1 MSIQSFFNKIGQV
14 SASELLEFLDHNQ
27 SEITIKIVNQHIKTN
42 INSLKNNKHISLMKF
57 SSYDFSNEPVICTF
71 QVKEDRYFFKSHL
84 SSTNIDYIVEV
95 PSEIFQLQRRN
106 DYRVSMPVGVVYK
119 CEIRNVNGVKT
130 TTKAEIR
137 DMSLGGCQI
146 SVNGTTEIKQN
157 DEVDLYIKLDKFE
170 FPKLPLTAKH
180 IKFIEAQGTTL
191 IGASY
196 YQPGGTLIAD
206 LQSMLMYLDRVHRGK
221 AKE

>member
-119 CEIRNVNGVKT
+119 CEIRDVNGVKT

-146 SVNGTTEIKQN
+146 SVNGTVEIKQN
-157 DEVDLYIKLDKFE
+157 DELDLYIKLDKFE

-196 YQPGGTLIAD
+196 YQPSGTLIAD
-206 LQSMLMYLDRVHRGK
+206 LQSMLMHLDRVHRGK

>member
-1 MSIQSFFNKIGQV
+1 MGVQSFFNRIGEV
-14 SASELLEFLDHNQ
+14 TTKELLEFLDHNQ
-27 SEITIKIVNQHIKTN
+27 TEITIKIVSQHVKTN
-42 INSLKNNKHISLMKF
+42 INSRKNEKHLSVMKF
-57 SSYDFSNEPVICTF
+57 SSYDFSNEPIICSF

-84 SSTNIDYIVEV
+84 SSTNIDYVVEV
-95 PSEIFQLQRRN
+95 PDEIFQLQRRN

-119 CEIRNVNGVKT
+119 CEIRNINGVNST
-130 TTKAEIR
+130 IKAEIR

-146 SVNGTTEIKQN
+146 SVSGITEIKQN
-157 DEVDLYIKLDKFE
+157 DEVDLYLKLDKFE

-180 IKFIEAQGTTL
+180 VKVIEGQNSTL

-196 YQPGGTLIAD
+196 YQPSGPLIAD
-206 LQSMLMYLDRVHRGK
+206 LQSMLMHLDRVHRGK